1 MGFVRA
7 AGVRVASAVGTLFVA
22 SLVIYG
28 SLFLA
33 PGSPANFLV
42 NARTTSPEQLAA
54 ITAQYHLDD
63 PFLVQWWLW
72 LSNTL
77 RGSLG
82 RSLVQRNDVWSLIEP
97 RIGTTALLIVLASI
111 FTILFGVTSGTIAG
125 LRRGSITDSAVTVIN
140 SAALAIPPFVGGVI
154 LITVFAVQLPW
165 FPASGGGDGPID
177 SLHHLVLPS
186 VALALSNGAYVSRIS
201 RAAVISEAASEHVET
216 ARIRGLS
223 DRAVVFRHII
233 RNALIPITTVSGVT
247 IAGLIS
253 STVVIE
259 AVFGLNG
266 LGALLLQSVLSKD
279 FAVVQAITMM
289 MVLAFVVVNAVVD
302 LVYTVLD
309 PRVTTGVAR

>member
-1 MGFVRA
+1 MNVVRTVVIR
-7 AGVRVASAVGTLFVA
+7 AGGGIVTLLVA

-42 NARTTSPEQLAA
+42 NGRSTTPEQLAA
-54 ITAQYHLDD
+54 IKAQYHLDD

-72 LSNTL
+72 LTRALS
-77 RGSLG
+77 GDLG
-82 RSLVQRNDVWSLIEP
+82 RSLVKRDNVWALVEP
-97 RIGTTALLIVLASI
+97 RVATTVLLIVLASM
-111 FTILFGVTSGTIAG
+111 FTIIYGVLTGCVAG
-125 LRRGSITDSAVTVIN
+125 LNKGSAADSAVTILN

-154 LITVFAVQLPW
+154 LITVFAVRLPF
-165 FPASGGGDGPID
+165 FPTSGTGNGFVDNVY
-177 SLHHLVLPS
+177 HLILPS
-186 VALALSNGAYVSRIS
+186 LALALANGAYVSRIS
-201 RAAVISEAASEHVET
+201 RAAIIHEATSEHVET

-223 DRAVVFRHII
+223 QRAVIFRHII

-247 IAGLIS
+247 VAGLIS

-279 FAVVQAITMM
+279 FAVVQAITLL
-289 MVLAFVVVNAVVD
+289 MVVAFVVVNAAVD
-302 LVYTVLD
+302 VLYTVLD
-309 PRVTTGVAR
+309 PRVAAGAAR